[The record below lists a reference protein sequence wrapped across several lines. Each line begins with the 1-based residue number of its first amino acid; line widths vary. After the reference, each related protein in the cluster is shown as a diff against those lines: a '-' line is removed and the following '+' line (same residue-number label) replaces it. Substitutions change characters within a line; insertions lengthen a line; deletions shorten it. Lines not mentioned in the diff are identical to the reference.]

1 LVCPLPQLHLRRLI
15 YIDPGVIIDRFI
27 LSTLAQYW

>member
-1 LVCPLPQLHLRRLI
+1 LVCPLPQLHRRRLI

-27 LSTLAQYW
+27 L

>member
-1 LVCPLPQLHLRRLI
+1 LVCPLPLLHRRRLI

-27 LSTLAQYW
+27 L